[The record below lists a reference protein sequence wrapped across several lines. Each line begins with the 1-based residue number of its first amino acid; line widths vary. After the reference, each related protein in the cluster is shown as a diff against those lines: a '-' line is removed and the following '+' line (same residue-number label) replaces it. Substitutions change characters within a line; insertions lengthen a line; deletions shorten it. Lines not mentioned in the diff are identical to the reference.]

1 MVTKQV
7 KGMDKIMSDKE
18 NAQDFYGN
26 FFKKIQN
33 PVKMAKQE
41 AIH

>member
-1 MVTKQV
+1 MVMKQV
-7 KGMDKIMSDKE
+7 KGMDKIMNDKE
-18 NAQDFYGN
+18 NTEDFYGD
-26 FFKKIQN
+26 KKRFQN